1 VATLRAF
8 PTLLLTWL
16 ATGGG
21 AFLGSVLGNSAS
33 PTGLYVGGA
42 IGGAAGLAL
51 GVLLAS
57 RMGWLPLRE
66 RGGALLGG
74 LIGFAIATPIALSNL
89 HTPVTPVLAC
99 GLAGIGALF
108 GAGVARGLA
117 AAILLLAGWTAAA
130 PAQTPA
136 APAQTPAAPR
146 VPGAREAVLQR
157 ASGTFEVTL
166 TPLAPAQDTAGSGL
180 GRMAIDKRFAG
191 DLAGT
196 SRGEML
202 TAMTGTKGSAGYVAI
217 ERVTGTLQGR
227 QGSFVL
233 QHSGTMTRGEPG
245 LRITVV
251 PDSGT
256 GELAGLTGSMTIVI
270 ADGKHS
276 YLFEYTLLPSP

>member
-21 AFLGSVLGNSAS
+21 AFLGSVVGNAAGPS
-33 PTGLYVGGA
+33 GLFVGGA

-57 RMGWLPLRE
+57 RMGWLPTRE
-66 RGGALLGG
+66 RTGALVGG

-117 AAILLLAGWTAAA
+117 AAILLLVGWTG
-130 PAQTPA
+130 A

-146 VPGAREAVLQR
+146 EVSSKEVVVQR
-157 ASGTFEVTL
+157 ASGTFEVSL
-166 TPLAPAQDTAGSGL
+166 TPLATAHEAAGPGL
-180 GRMAIDKRFAG
+180 GRMSIDKQFAG
-191 DLAGT
+191 DLTGS

-202 TAMTGTKGSAGYVAI
+202 TAMTETKGSAGYVAI

-233 QHSGTMTRGEPG
+233 QHSGVMTRGEPG

-256 GELAGLTGSMTIVI
+256 GELVGLSGTMTIVI
-270 ADGKHS
+270 AEGKHS
-276 YLFEYTLLPSP
+276 YLLEYSLASPP

>member
-1 VATLRAF
+1 MATLRAF

-21 AFLGSVLGNSAS
+21 AFLGSVLGNAAG
-33 PTGLYVGGA
+33 PTGLLVGGA
-42 IGGAAGLAL
+42 IGGAAGLAI

-57 RMGWLPLRE
+57 RMGWLPPRE
-66 RGGALLGG
+66 RTGALLGG

-117 AAILLLAGWTAAA
+117 AAVILLAGWTAPA
-130 PAQTPA
+130 PAQA
-136 APAQTPAAPR
+136 AAALR
-146 VPGAREAVLQR
+146 EPGSKETAAQR

-166 TPLAPAQDTAGSGL
+166 TPLAPAHQAAGSGL
-180 GRMAIDKRFAG
+180 GRMSIDKRFAG
-191 DLAGT
+191 DLSGT

-202 TAMTGTKGSAGYVAI
+202 TAMTETKGSAGYVAI
-217 ERVTGTLQGR
+217 EQVTATLQGR

-245 LRITVV
+245 LSITVV

-256 GELAGLTGSMTIVI
+256 GQLAGITGTMTIVM

-276 YLFEYTLLPSP
+276 YVFEYSLPSPP